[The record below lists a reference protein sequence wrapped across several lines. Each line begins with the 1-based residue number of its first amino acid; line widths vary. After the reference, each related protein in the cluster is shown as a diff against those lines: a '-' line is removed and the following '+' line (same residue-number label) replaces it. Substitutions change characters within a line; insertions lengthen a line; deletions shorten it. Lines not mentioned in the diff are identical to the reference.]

1 MSASDT
7 QCTDITIVND
17 AILERTEIFTVQLT
31 TEDIS
36 FLTMSEDISFTPRY
50 ATVTI
55 FDDDGEY
62 GGRV

>member
-1 MSASDT
+1 MSASNT

-17 AILERTEIFTVQLT
+17 AILERTEIFTVHLT

-36 FLTMSEDISFTPRY
+36 FLTMPEDNSFTPTF

-55 FDDDGEY
+55 LDDDGEY
-62 GGRV
+62 GGRI